1 MQELGL
7 HAQYSTNL
15 IYFDFLEFIIV
26 DSNLLSE
33 AISLT
38 LFGMGF
44 VFVFLAL
51 MVVMTSFM
59 SAFVLKLQP
68 FVPSASVSTIQTDNL
83 IDEDTKSIIEKA
95 IKMHT
100 GV

>member
-1 MQELGL
+1 MD
-7 HAQYSTNL
+7 N
-15 IYFDFLEFIIV
+15 
-26 DSNLLSE
+26 NLLAE

-51 MVVMTSFM
+51 MVLVTTMMSLLVKRYQPNLNLATTSNIEL
-59 SAFVLKLQP
+59 S
-68 FVPSASVSTIQTDNL
+68 SN
-83 IDEDTKSIIEKA
+83 IDERTEAIIKKA

-100 GV
+100 KI